1 VNNKIII
8 NLVPITKGGG
18 LQNAINFII
27 GFNKVID
34 KKDDYFFIFKK
45 NIILEKFCKE
55 YNLKYKTIN
64 NTLMARLLFECF
76 YFINKKNNII
86 FTLYGGKPLFTYNNK
101 MNIVGCA
108 YSNLFYPE
116 VKFWSYLSK
125 FQQVVKLVI
134 DKYRFYSIRKAD
146 VYIFETDVLAQRAI
160 KLFNFPKEHTYV
172 VKMAINSLIEKCRD
186 KVNKN
191 LRYTDKINKKF
202 KILYLAGAHP
212 NKRQH
217 LLIELVKNIIAH
229 SCKNIIFITTMSE
242 SKYTNSILNKFIED
256 NLENYILNIGPID
269 NDKCAKLISECD
281 AMINIA
287 LLESFSN
294 NFVEAWAM
302 RKPLFVTD
310 VEWSKS
316 CCGNAAIYLNM
327 KNPSKSAEKIINIC
341 SNSKSRNIMIKE
353 GVKQLENY
361 PTTEEKTRQ
370 YINIIN
376 KYRKV

>member
-1 VNNKIII
+1 MNNKIII

-45 NIILEKFCKE
+45 NIILEKFCKK

-86 FTLYGGKPLFTYNNK
+86 FTLYGGKPLFAYNNR

-116 VKFWSYLSK
+116 VKFWSHLSK
-125 FQQVVKLVI
+125 YQQKIKLII

-172 VKMAINSLIEKCRD
+172 VKMAVNSLID
-186 KVNKN
+186 KHRNKVYKN
-191 LRYTDKINKKF
+191 LKYADKINEKF

-217 LLIELVKNIIAH
+217 LLIELTKSIIAQGY
-229 SCKNIIFITTMSE
+229 KNFIFITTMAK
-242 SKYTNSILNKFIED
+242 SKYSNPILNKFID
-256 NLENYILNIGPID
+256 KNLENYVLNIGPID

-310 VEWSKS
+310 ADWSRS
-316 CCGNAAIYLNM
+316 CCGNAAIYLDM

-341 SNSKSRNIMIKE
+341 NDPKSRNIMIKE
-353 GVKQLENY
+353 GVEQLENY
-361 PTTEEKTRQ
+361 LTAEEKTLQ

-376 KYRKV
+376 KYKRG